1 MIHLEEG
8 ADQRHALIASAIVTQ
23 GNDEI
28 LVVGNEYMEAKP
40 IVWNLPGGVVKHGED
55 LRRAAARELREESGI
70 EAVEV
75 GRLAWIVQIDNGR
88 GRAGWLAFIFEVSDW
103 RGEITLAHEEKL
115 GLVRRAGFVPS
126 AEACERMILGNRIP
140 LRDWLAGPRSEPLV
154 YWFDREAAAEPQLV
168 R

>member
-28 LVVGNEYMEAKP
+28 LVVGNEYMEGKP
-40 IVWNLPGGVVKHGED
+40 LVWNLPGGVVKPGED

-75 GRLAWIVQIDNGR
+75 GRLAWIIQIDNGR
-88 GRAGWLAFIFEVSDW
+88 GRAGWLAFIFEVLDW
-103 RGEITLAHEEKL
+103 HGEITLAHEEKL
-115 GLVRRAGFVPS
+115 GLVRRAEFVPS
-126 AEACERMILGNRIP
+126 AEACERMILGNRMP